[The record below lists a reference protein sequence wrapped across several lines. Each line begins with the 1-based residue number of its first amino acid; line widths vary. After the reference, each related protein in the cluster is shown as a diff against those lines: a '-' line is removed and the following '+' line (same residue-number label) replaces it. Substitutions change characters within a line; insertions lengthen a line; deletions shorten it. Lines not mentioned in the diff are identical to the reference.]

1 MSATLLDRRPG
12 DSRPTQAGDITSLD
26 QHQQPVAFVLTGGAG
41 HGAVQVGML
50 QALAAAGIVPDL
62 LVGSSAG
69 ALNAVAYA
77 GSPTPAGLQRLA
89 DAWRGARRAEVFPL
103 HPSDLLPAML
113 GRRDHLISPLG
124 LRRWVTTHLEL
135 DLLEHAVIP
144 VHVVATDLAT
154 GRAVVISTGE
164 AVSALMA
171 SSAVPGLFPPVALDG
186 RLLIDG
192 SVSADA
198 PIAQAAELGAH
209 TIYVLPTHAVG
220 GAPFPRT
227 AAGLALYAYL
237 QISANWSRDQA
248 TATGGS
254 TVHLLPAPDLHGIS
268 PINLSAAGDLITA
281 GRLATESWL
290 TSTAQPRLAVAA

>member
-1 MSATLLDRRPG
+1 MSAWSPDLRRSEARTEAGVNTTLV
-12 DSRPTQAGDITSLD
+12 D
-26 QHQQPVAFVLTGGAG
+26 QHQPVAFVLTGGAG

-69 ALNAVAYA
+69 ALNAVAY
-77 GSPTPAGLQRLA
+77 GSSPTPAGLQRLV
-89 DAWRGARRAEVFPL
+89 DAWRGARRGDVFPL

-124 LRRWVTTHLEL
+124 LRNWLATHLEL
-135 DLLEHAVIP
+135 DVLEHAVIP

-154 GRAVVISTGE
+154 GRPVVISTGE
-164 AVSALMA
+164 ADRADGLERGAEPLPA
-171 SSAVPGLFPPVALDG
+171 SGADG
-186 RLLIDG
+186 RLLVDG
-192 SVSADA
+192 SVSADT
-198 PIAQAAELGAH
+198 PVTQASELGAR
-209 TIYVLPTHAVG
+209 TTYVLSTRAVS

-227 AAGLALYAYL
+227 AARLALYAYL

-248 TATGGS
+248 AARLGS
-254 TVHLLPAPDLHGIS
+254 TVHVLPVPDLHGIS
-268 PINLSAAGDLITA
+268 PFDLSAADDLITA

-290 TSTAQPRLAVAA
+290 TSFARPRLAVAA

>member
-1 MSATLLDRRPG
+1 MSAWSPDLRRSEARTEAGVNTTLV
-12 DSRPTQAGDITSLD
+12 D
-26 QHQQPVAFVLTGGAG
+26 QHQPVAFVLTGGAG

-69 ALNAVAYA
+69 ALNAVAY
-77 GSPTPAGLQRLA
+77 GSSPTPAGLQRLV
-89 DAWRGARRAEVFPL
+89 DAWRGARRGDVFPL

-124 LRRWVTTHLEL
+124 LRNWLATHLEL
-135 DLLEHAVIP
+135 DVLEHAVIP

-154 GRAVVISTGE
+154 GRPVVISTGE
-164 AVSALMA
+164 AVTALMA
-171 SSAVPGLFPPVALDG
+171 SSAVPSLFPPVALDG
-186 RLLIDG
+186 RLLVDG
-192 SVSADA
+192 SVSADT
-198 PIAQAAELGAH
+198 PVTQASELGAR
-209 TIYVLPTHAVG
+209 TTYVLSTRAVS

-227 AAGLALYAYL
+227 AARLALYAYL

-248 TATGGS
+248 AARLGS
-254 TVHLLPAPDLHGIS
+254 TVHVLPVPDLHGIS
-268 PINLSAAGDLITA
+268 PFDLSAADDLITA

-290 TSTAQPRLAVAA
+290 TSFARPRLAVAA

>member
-1 MSATLLDRRPG
+1 MSAWSPDLRRSEARTEAGVNTTLV
-12 DSRPTQAGDITSLD
+12 D
-26 QHQQPVAFVLTGGAG
+26 QHQPVAFVLTGGAG

-69 ALNAVAYA
+69 ALNAMAY
-77 GSPTPAGLQRLA
+77 GSSPTPAGLQRLV
-89 DAWRGARRAEVFPL
+89 DAWRGARRGDVFPL

-124 LRRWVTTHLEL
+124 LRNWLATHLEL
-135 DLLEHAVIP
+135 DVLEHAVIP

-154 GRAVVISTGE
+154 GRPVVISTGE
-164 AVSALMA
+164 AVTALMA
-171 SSAVPGLFPPVALDG
+171 SSAVPSLFPPVALDG
-186 RLLIDG
+186 RLLVDG
-192 SVSADA
+192 SVSADT
-198 PIAQAAELGAH
+198 PVTQASELGAR
-209 TIYVLPTHAVG
+209 TTYVLSTRAVS

-227 AAGLALYAYL
+227 AARLALYAYL

-248 TATGGS
+248 AARLGS
-254 TVHLLPAPDLHGIS
+254 TVHVLPVPDLHGIS
-268 PINLSAAGDLITA
+268 PFDLSAADDLITA

-290 TSTAQPRLAVAA
+290 TSFARPRLAVAA

>member
-1 MSATLLDRRPG
+1 MSAWSPDLRRSEARTEAGVNTTLV
-12 DSRPTQAGDITSLD
+12 D
-26 QHQQPVAFVLTGGAG
+26 QHQPVAFVLTGGAG

-69 ALNAVAYA
+69 ALNAMAY
-77 GSPTPAGLQRLA
+77 GSSPTPAGLQRLV
-89 DAWRGARRAEVFPL
+89 DAWRGARRGDVFPL

-124 LRRWVTTHLEL
+124 LRNWLATHLEL
-135 DLLEHAVIP
+135 DVLEHAVIP

-154 GRAVVISTGE
+154 GRPVVISTGE
-164 AVSALMA
+164 AVTALMA
-171 SSAVPGLFPPVALDG
+171 SSAVPSLFPPVALDG
-186 RLLIDG
+186 RLLVDG
-192 SVSADA
+192 SVSADT
-198 PIAQAAELGAH
+198 PVTQASELGAR
-209 TIYVLPTHAVG
+209 TTYVLSTRAVS

-227 AAGLALYAYL
+227 AARLALYAYL

-248 TATGGS
+248 AARLGS
-254 TVHLLPAPDLHGIS
+254 TVHVLPVPDLHGIS
-268 PINLSAAGDLITA
+268 PFDLSAADDLITA

-290 TSTAQPRLAVAA
+290 TSFARPRLAIAA